1 MCGAYGAGARC
12 GGGHAMGY
20 NRPSLNPRRPHPTPS
35 PLDVSRYIGYY
46 RVMLVYDVLAT
57 LWETT
62 STDLEIAH
70 AVEVRSGAQISRNI
84 VNQHIRLLLNTGH
97 ITAKN
102 SN

>member
-1 MCGAYGAGARC
+1 
-12 GGGHAMGY
+12 
-20 NRPSLNPRRPHPTPS
+20 
-35 PLDVSRYIGYY
+35 
-46 RVMLVYDVLAT
+46 MLMYDVLAT

-70 AVEVRSGAQISRNI
+70 AVEARQGVQISRNL

-102 SN
+102 SNGLPAYALTARGSDLLAMIAEKEQHVSL

>member
-1 MCGAYGAGARC
+1 
-12 GGGHAMGY
+12 
-20 NRPSLNPRRPHPTPS
+20 
-35 PLDVSRYIGYY
+35 
-46 RVMLVYDVLAT
+46 MLVYDLLAT

-70 AVEVRSGAQISRNI
+70 AVEARQGVQISRNI

-102 SN
+102 ANGMPAYALTPRGSELLATFAEAEINVSLS

>member
-1 MCGAYGAGARC
+1 
-12 GGGHAMGY
+12 
-20 NRPSLNPRRPHPTPS
+20 
-35 PLDVSRYIGYY
+35 
-46 RVMLVYDVLAT
+46 MLVYDVLAT

-70 AVEVRSGAQISRNI
+70 AVEARSGAQISRNL

-102 SN
+102 ANGLPAYALTSRGSELLATYAEAETHVLSTL